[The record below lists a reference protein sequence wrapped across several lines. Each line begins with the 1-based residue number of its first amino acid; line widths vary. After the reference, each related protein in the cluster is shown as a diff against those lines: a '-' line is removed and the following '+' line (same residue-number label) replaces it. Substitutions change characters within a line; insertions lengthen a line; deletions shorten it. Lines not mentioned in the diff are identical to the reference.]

1 MAYVFE
7 KETAATFKIPASGAT
22 DSKALNL
29 KGINANVSSA
39 DSIVSGIQGL
49 LYIANKQA
57 GYNYASGVRVVNED
71 VDHDE

>member
-1 MAYVFE
+1 MAYIFD
-7 KETAATFKIPASGAT
+7 KETAATFKIPATGAT

-29 KGINANVSSA
+29 KGVNANVASA

-57 GYNYASGVRVVNED
+57 SYNYASGVRVVNED
-71 VDHDE
+71 VDYDE